1 MRIQEHKHGALW
13 LAAAGLILVG
23 GAVVAAEPISEVTIS
38 ASREAKIVVGKS
50 PIGAPIEEITL
61 TRRVGYSD
69 LDLKS
74 KAGADA
80 LEQRVADSAKA
91 ACEELDKH
99 YPLMQK
105 TSADCVKTA
114 NANAMVQV
122 KAAIA
127 TAAKG
132 P

>member
-1 MRIQEHKHGALW
+1 MRIQEHKHRALW
-13 LAAAGLILVG
+13 LAAAGLVVAS

-50 PIGAPIEEITL
+50 PIGAPIEQITL

-74 KAGADA
+74 KAGADT
-80 LEQRVADSAKA
+80 LEKRVADTAKA

-99 YPLMQK
+99 YPLLQK
-105 TSADCVKTA
+105 NAADCVKAA
-114 NANAMVQV
+114 NAEAMVQV
-122 KAAIA
+122 KAAVA
-127 TAAKG
+127 AAAKG